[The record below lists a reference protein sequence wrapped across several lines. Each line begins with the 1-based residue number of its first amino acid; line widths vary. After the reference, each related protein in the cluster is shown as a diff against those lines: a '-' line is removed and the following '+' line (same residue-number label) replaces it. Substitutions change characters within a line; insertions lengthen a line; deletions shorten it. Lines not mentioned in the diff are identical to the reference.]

1 MRSKGAFRHVVS
13 RYIFLFQTE
22 RKVRSMIQY
31 QNKDFLTFM
40 PDVQE
45 YNSNLLKMNTQW
57 DSIKLLSEINCPVQS
72 RDILPHMHKIQNSF
86 FQLQKN

>member
-1 MRSKGAFRHVVS
+1 
-13 RYIFLFQTE
+13 
-22 RKVRSMIQY
+22 MIQY